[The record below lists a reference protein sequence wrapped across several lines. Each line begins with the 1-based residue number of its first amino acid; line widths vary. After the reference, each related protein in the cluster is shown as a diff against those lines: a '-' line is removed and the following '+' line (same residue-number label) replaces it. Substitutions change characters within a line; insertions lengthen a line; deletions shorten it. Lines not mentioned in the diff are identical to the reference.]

1 MSFKEINNLR
11 KEGKKEAALEMAITA
26 LESDSLNIWTRRAY
40 AWVIYEYVKANTENL
55 SAFFEWMEKVK
66 ELAPAIGNDNYQSE
80 MDFLSQTPSTSLPH
94 SEKMVFDSLA
104 FQVGKVANALS
115 SQSQPDRRSLLR
127 LFELIKNFNFTKP
140 SDGYSFILKS
150 FLKGFKETRFFLEF
164 ADWWDLEN
172 LRTTDYQTEI
182 YKGKS
187 IMALAEQAYCA
198 YAKSLLLGE
207 EVHTDDFTFHNHIN
221 SSRIE
226 EFLPKLEQIIVEF
239 PEYTFPVY
247 YKTKLLHAIGKSQEA
262 AAVFLPFARRKQN
275 DFWVW
280 ELLAELQ
287 PENETALACLCKA
300 LTLKTPKKFLTGVK
314 EKLAALLIKMQYL
327 KEASIEIHE
336 TIQIKQENAHHIP
349 HNLTNW
355 SSQEWFQ
362 TPTDAQT
369 NHNFYI
375 NHKKSAETL
384 IFSDIPQETIAIEFV
399 NTSKKM
405 ASFVKNKEKAGFFK
419 YDQHFQKIQI
429 GDIVEV
435 RLELVNENFYRLLTA
450 RHVEHEQE
458 CEAIEPFDGVLLIK
472 PGNSFGFVDS
482 IFVEPRLIDQN
493 KLINGQQI
501 KGKAIL
507 SFNKKKNEWGWK
519 AIAIFND

>member
-1 MSFKEINNLR
+1 
-11 KEGKKEAALEMAITA
+11 
-26 LESDSLNIWTRRAY
+26 
-40 AWVIYEYVKANTENL
+40 
-55 SAFFEWMEKVK
+55 MEKAK
-66 ELAPAIGNDNYQSE
+66 ELAPAIGNENYQSE

-115 SQSQPDRRSLLR
+115 LQSQPDRRSLLK
-127 LFELIKNFNFTKP
+127 LFEIIKNFNFTKP

-207 EVHTDDFTFHNHIN
+207 EVHTDDLTFHNHIN

-239 PEYTFPVY
+239 PEYTYPIY

-336 TIQIKQENAHHIP
+336 TIQIKQENAHRIP
-349 HNLTNW
+349 HTLTNW
-355 SSQEWFQ
+355 AAQEWYH
-362 TPTDAQT
+362 TPATSET
-369 NHNFYI
+369 NRDFYTK
-375 NHKKSAETL
+375 HKSSAEAL
-384 IFSDIPQETIAIEFV
+384 LFADIPEEIIAVEYV
-399 NTSKKM
+399 NTDKKT
-405 ASFVKNKEKAGFFK
+405 ANFVKNEQLAGFFK
-419 YDQHFQKIQI
+419 YDNYFKKLAI
-429 GDIVEV
+429 GDLLAV
-435 RLELVNENFYRLLTA
+435 RLKNKNESFYHLLTA
-450 RHVEHEQE
+450 RKASVEST
-458 CEAIEPFDGVLLIK
+458 CGAIRQFEGQFEIK
-472 PGNSFGFVDS
+472 PGNSFGFVNS
-482 IFVEPRLIDQN
+482 IFITPAMVNLH
-493 KLINGQQI
+493 KLVDKQMI

-507 SFNKKKNEWGWK
+507 SFNKNKKQWGWK
-519 AIAIFND
+519 AFHLTD